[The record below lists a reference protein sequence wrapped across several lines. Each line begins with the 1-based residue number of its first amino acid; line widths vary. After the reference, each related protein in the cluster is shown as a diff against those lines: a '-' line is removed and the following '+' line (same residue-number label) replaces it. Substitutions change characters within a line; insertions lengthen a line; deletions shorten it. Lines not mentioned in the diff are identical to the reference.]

1 MQTSAFVGFLIA
13 STLEYAS
20 YFLFALVLF
29 RFSVREHGLK
39 FLLSSVIL
47 SFVSN
52 TLQIESLQ
60 DISPLVNVFLMV
72 FLLTIILKIR
82 LLHALI
88 MGGIAYLAL
97 VLVQW
102 LLYTM
107 LLNRGVFESFA
118 PYTWSGFVLQGLTAF
133 TLAAIAGVIRL
144 RKGGFSYIQSDSR
157 FFKDTFRGNRWF
169 LFFLLLGLVNV
180 MLANIVYLT
189 NKIKV
194 PTYLYTFSILFV
206 IIMVIL
212 IYFSI
217 RKDDSGV

>member
-1 MQTSAFVGFLIA
+1 MQISQFAGFILA
-13 STLEYAS
+13 STLEFMG
-20 YFLFALVLF
+20 YFIFALVLF

-39 FLLSSVIL
+39 FLLLSVIL

-60 DISPLVNVFLMV
+60 DISPLVNVFLFV

-88 MGGIAYLAL
+88 MSVIAYIAF

-102 LLYTM
+102 LLYM
-107 LLNRGVFESFA
+107 LLIRYGVFENIE

-133 TLAAIAGVIRL
+133 TLIAAAGLIHL

-157 FFKDTFRGNRWF
+157 FFKDTFRGNKWF
-169 LFFLLLGLVNV
+169 VFFLMLGLVNV
-180 MLANIVYLT
+180 MLANIVFLT
-189 NKIKV
+189 NLIKV
-194 PTYLYTFSILFV
+194 PTYLYTFSIVFV

-217 RKDDSGV
+217 RKDDSGD

>member
-1 MQTSAFVGFLIA
+1 MQTPAFIGFIIA
-13 STLEYAS
+13 STLEYVS

-88 MGGIAYLAL
+88 MGIIAYIAL

-102 LLYTM
+102 LLYT
-107 LLNRGVFESFA
+107 LLLYYGVFESFE

-133 TLAAIAGVIRL
+133 SLLAAAALIYL

-157 FFKDTFRGNRWF
+157 FFKDTFRGNKWF
-169 LFFLLLGLVNV
+169 LFFLMLGLVNV
-180 MLANIVYLT
+180 MLANIAFLT

-194 PTYLYTFSILFV
+194 PTLE
-206 IIMVIL
+206 
-212 IYFSI
+212 
-217 RKDDSGV
+217 